1 MESGIFFQ
9 KIENIK
15 MPIRVLI
22 LVGTLVILAGVFV
35 WFGYL
40 PLKADIKKSNL
51 QIDKLEKQL
60 NQARLKAKHLKE
72 FEAEYARVDAQFKEA
87 LKLLPNER
95 EIPSLL
101 KTITQL
107 GSDSQLEFRLFSPQ
121 AEKAKGFYLAIPVSI
136 DVSGNYHDVAVFFD
150 RVGQMDRIV
159 NILNVEMKPVST
171 RSTTLVTRC
180 NAVTY
185 RFKGGE
191 DAEKPKKK

>member
-1 MESGIFFQ
+1 MESGTSFQ
-9 KIENIK
+9 KIEKIK

-22 LVGTLVILAGVFV
+22 LVGTIVILAGVFV

-72 FEAEYARVDAQFKEA
+72 FEAEYAQVDAQFKEA

-107 GSDSQLEFRLFSPQ
+107 GSESQLEFRLFSPQ
-121 AEKAKGFYLAIPVSI
+121 AETEKGFYLEIPVSI
-136 DVSGNYHDVAVFFD
+136 EVSGNYHNVAIFFD

-159 NILNVEMKPVST
+159 NILNVAMKPVAA
-171 RSTTLVTRC
+171 RSTTLVTKC

>member
-1 MESGIFFQ
+1 MESGTFFQ

-72 FEAEYARVDAQFKEA
+72 FEAEYAQVDAQFKEA

-121 AEKAKGFYLAIPVSI
+121 AEKAKGFYLEIPVSI
-136 DVSGNYHDVAVFFD
+136 EVSGNYHNVAIFFD

-159 NILNVEMKPVST
+159 NILNVAMKPVSA
-171 RSTTLVTRC
+171 RSTNLVTRC

-185 RFKGGE
+185 RFKGEE
-191 DAEKPKKK
+191 DAEEPKKK

>member
-1 MESGIFFQ
+1 MKSGTFFQ

-15 MPIRVLI
+15 MPIRILI
-22 LVGTLVILAGVFV
+22 LVGTIVVLAGVFV
-35 WFGYL
+35 WLGYL
-40 PLKADIKKSNL
+40 PLKADIKKSSL

-72 FEAEYARVDAQFKEA
+72 FEAEYAQVDAQFKEA

-121 AEKAKGFYLAIPVSI
+121 AERAKGFYLEIPVAI
-136 DVSGNYHDVAVFFD
+136 EVSGSYHNVAVFFD

-159 NILNVEMKPVST
+159 NILNVAMKPVSA
-171 RSTTLVTRC
+171 RSTTLITRC

-185 RFKGGE
+185 RFKGGD
-191 DAEKPKKK
+191 DAEKPKEK

>member
-72 FEAEYARVDAQFKEA
+72 FEAEYAQVDAQFKEA

-107 GSDSQLEFRLFSPQ
+107 GSESQLEFRLFSPQ
-121 AEKAKGFYLAIPVSI
+121 AETEKGFYLEIPVSI
-136 DVSGNYHDVAVFFD
+136 EVSGNYHNVAIFFD

-159 NILNVEMKPVST
+159 NILNVAMKPVAA
-171 RSTTLVTRC
+171 RSTTLVTKC